1 MQRKR
6 VQRKVCLLGDGAVGK
21 TSLIRKYVLDKF
33 DDKYLPTIGTKVSR
47 KEVVIPFQKE
57 EIVIDLT
64 MIIWDIVGQKAY
76 QKLRHMYYQGANG
89 ALVVCDITR
98 KETLESTV
106 EWTKSL
112 FEVAKPVPVLFLAN
126 KSDLIHKAEFK
137 PPELEE
143 IAAKFKAPY
152 FYSSAKSGANVNRAF
167 YRLGELMVYPI
178 IKGLHERKG
187 EK

>member
-1 MQRKR
+1 MDRKR
-6 VQRKVCLLGDGAVGK
+6 FQRKVCLLGDGAVGK

-57 EIVIDLT
+57 QIVVDLT

-76 QKLRHMYYQGANG
+76 QKLRNMYYQGANG
-89 ALVVCDITR
+89 ALVVCDVTR
-98 KETLESTV
+98 RDTLDSMV

-112 FEVAKPVPVLFLAN
+112 FDVSNPIPVLFLAN

-137 PPELEE
+137 PTELETVAGE
-143 IAAKFKAPY
+143 YKAPY
-152 FYSSAKSGANVNRAF
+152 FYTSAKSGANVNRAF
-167 YRLGELMVYPI
+167 YRLGELMVYPTV
-178 IKGLHERKG
+178 RKIS
-187 EK
+187 